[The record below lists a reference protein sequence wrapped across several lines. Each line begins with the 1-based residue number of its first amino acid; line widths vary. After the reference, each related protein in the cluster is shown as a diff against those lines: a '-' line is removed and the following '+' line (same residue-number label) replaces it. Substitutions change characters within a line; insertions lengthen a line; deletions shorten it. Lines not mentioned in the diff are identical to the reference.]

1 MVHVRRSLLGMI
13 IACAMLVVPAV
24 FVPAFPN
31 AMARASVFPSSGSG
45 TEIYTIE
52 PLDFNLIDAMA
63 MLFQGRCSAAGAEC
77 RQVPTSA
84 SPDPSHLF
92 GVPGEFGPISLG
104 ADSLD
109 ATLRANGADIADAH
123 HPILVFAYSQGAQV
137 AGFWLR
143 DLSADADSYAPPA
156 TTSFLLVGDPEN
168 TYGPWWLPNVPTT
181 TPYHV
186 TEFWKEYDGW
196 ADWPSDPNP
205 LAVANAIAG
214 MMFIHPTAY
223 FSMNPDD
230 PNDITWTDG
239 NTTYVMAPTADL
251 PLLDPLRWLGLTSV
265 ADELNAQWKPIVD
278 SAYTRPSTQ
287 AAANAYTAAA
297 STTQSQTTST
307 TQSQSAST
315 GSTGLVTPAPE
326 SRLAAAVAPRTTSTT
341 APVPE
346 VAPSSSTPAST
357 PSAPVT
363 TTTTGPTSTSPT
375 TTSPATTS
383 PTSAA
388 TAPTTAAPSSV
399 AAVPPAISPSATTSS
414 TASPTAAT
422 SDRAQA
428 DSAGSRASTT
438 AASAKADSG
447 N

>member
-109 ATLRANGADIADAH
+109 ATLRANGADAH

-143 DLSADADSYAPPA
+143 NLSADADSYAPPA

-168 TYGPWWLPNVPTT
+168 TYGPWWLPKVPTT

-230 PNDITWTDG
+230 PNDIIWTDG
-239 NTTYVMAPTADL
+239 NMTYVMAPTADL

-307 TQSQSAST
+307 TQSQTAST

-326 SRLAAAVAPRTTSTT
+326 SRLAAAVAPTTTSTT

-346 VAPSSSTPAST
+346 VASSSTTPA
-357 PSAPVT
+357 PM
-363 TTTTGPTSTSPT
+363 STSPT
-375 TTSPATTS
+375 TTSPTTTS

-428 DSAGSRASTT
+428 ESAGSGASTT

>member
-1 MVHVRRSLLGMI
+1 MVHVRRGLLGMI

-24 FVPAFPN
+24 FAPAFPN
-31 AMARASVFPSSGSG
+31 ATARASVFPSPGSG
-45 TEIYTIE
+45 TKIYTIE

-63 MLFQGRCSAAGAEC
+63 LLFEGRCAAAGAAC
-77 RQVPTSA
+77 QQVPTLA

-109 ATLRANGADIADAH
+109 ATLRANGTDGADAH
-123 HPILVFAYSQGAQV
+123 QPIVVFAYSQGAQI

-143 DLSADADSYAPPA
+143 NLSADAHSYAPPA

-168 TYGPWWLPNVPTT
+168 TYGPWWLPKVPTT
-181 TPYHV
+181 MPYRV
-186 TEFWKEYDGW
+186 TEFWKQYDGW

-205 LAVANAIAG
+205 LAVANALAG
-214 MMFIHPTAY
+214 MLFIHPTAY
-223 FSMNPDD
+223 FSMDPDD

-239 NTTYVMAPTADL
+239 NMTYVMAPTANL

-297 STTQSQTTST
+297 SASQARA
-307 TQSQSAST
+307 AST
-315 GSTGLVTPAPE
+315 VSTANAATATAAAESPAPE
-326 SRLAAAVAPRTTSTT
+326 SRLAAAVTPATTSTT

-346 VAPSSSTPAST
+346 VAPSSS
-357 PSAPVT
+357 APVT
-363 TTTTGPTSTSPT
+363 PVALAATTATTPTPT
-375 TTSPATTS
+375 TATSPAT
-383 PTSAA
+383 A
-388 TAPTTAAPSSV
+388 
-399 AAVPPAISPSATTSS
+399 PPAISPSTTASSSPTPTAPSSTPSS
-414 TASPTAAT
+414 TASSAAAT
-422 SDRAQA
+422 SDRAQP
-428 DSAGSRASTT
+428 DSAASGASGASTP
-438 AASAKADSG
+438 AKADSG

>member
-143 DLSADADSYAPPA
+143 NLSADADSYAPPA

-168 TYGPWWLPNVPTT
+168 TYGPWWLPKVPTT

-239 NTTYVMAPTADL
+239 NMTYVMAPTADL

-307 TQSQSAST
+307 TQSQTA
-315 GSTGLVTPAPE
+315 STGLVTPATE
-326 SRLAAAVAPRTTSTT
+326 SRLAAAVAPTT

-346 VAPSSSTPAST
+346 VASSSTTPA
-357 PSAPVT
+357 PM
-363 TTTTGPTSTSPT
+363 STSPT
-375 TTSPATTS
+375 TTSPTTTS
-383 PTSAA
+383 PTPAA

-399 AAVPPAISPSATTSS
+399 AAVSPAVSPSATTSS
-414 TASPTAAT
+414 TASSTAAT

-428 DSAGSRASTT
+428 DSADSADSAGSGASTT

>member
-63 MLFQGRCSAAGAEC
+63 MLFQGRCSASGAEC

-143 DLSADADSYAPPA
+143 NLSADADSYAPPA

-168 TYGPWWLPNVPTT
+168 TYGPWWLPKVPTT

-239 NTTYVMAPTADL
+239 NMTYVMAPTADL

-307 TQSQSAST
+307 TQSQTA
-315 GSTGLVTPAPE
+315 STGLVTPATE
-326 SRLAAAVAPRTTSTT
+326 SRLAAAVAPTT

-346 VAPSSSTPAST
+346 VASSSTTPA
-357 PSAPVT
+357 PM
-363 TTTTGPTSTSPT
+363 STSPT
-375 TTSPATTS
+375 TTSPTTTS
-383 PTSAA
+383 PTPAA

-428 DSAGSRASTT
+428 DSAGSGASTT
-438 AASAKADSG
+438 AAPAKADSG

>member
-109 ATLRANGADIADAH
+109 ATLRANGADAH

-143 DLSADADSYAPPA
+143 NLSADADSYAPPA

-168 TYGPWWLPNVPTT
+168 TYGPWWLPKVPTT

-239 NTTYVMAPTADL
+239 NMTYVMAPTADL

-307 TQSQSAST
+307 TQSQTAST

-326 SRLAAAVAPRTTSTT
+326 SRLAAAVAPTT

-346 VAPSSSTPAST
+346 VASSSTTPAPMST
-357 PSAPVT
+357 SPT
-363 TTTTGPTSTSPT
+363 TTSPT

-428 DSAGSRASTT
+428 ESAGSGASTT

>member
-109 ATLRANGADIADAH
+109 ANLRANGADIADAH

-143 DLSADADSYAPPA
+143 NLSADADSYAPPA

-168 TYGPWWLPNVPTT
+168 TYGPWWLPKVPTT

-239 NTTYVMAPTADL
+239 NMTYVMAPTADL

-307 TQSQSAST
+307 TQSQTA
-315 GSTGLVTPAPE
+315 STGLVTPAPE
-326 SRLAAAVAPRTTSTT
+326 SRLAAAVAPTT

-346 VAPSSSTPAST
+346 VASSSTTPA
-357 PSAPVT
+357 PM
-363 TTTTGPTSTSPT
+363 STSPT

-428 DSAGSRASTT
+428 DSAGSGASTT

>member
-92 GVPGEFGPISLG
+92 GFPGEFGPISLG

-143 DLSADADSYAPPA
+143 NLSADADSYAPPA

-168 TYGPWWLPNVPTT
+168 TYGPWWLPKVPTT

-239 NTTYVMAPTADL
+239 NMTYVMAPTADL

-307 TQSQSAST
+307 TQSQTA
-315 GSTGLVTPAPE
+315 STGLVTPATE
-326 SRLAAAVAPRTTSTT
+326 SRLAAAVAPTT

-346 VAPSSSTPAST
+346 VASSSTTPA
-357 PSAPVT
+357 PM
-363 TTTTGPTSTSPT
+363 STSPT
-375 TTSPATTS
+375 TTSPTTTS
-383 PTSAA
+383 PTPAA

-399 AAVPPAISPSATTSS
+399 AAVPPAISPSVTTSS
-414 TASPTAAT
+414 TASSTAAT

-428 DSAGSRASTT
+428 DSAGSGASTT
-438 AASAKADSG
+438 AASAKIDSG

>member
-109 ATLRANGADIADAH
+109 ATLRANGADAH

-143 DLSADADSYAPPA
+143 NLSADADSYAPPA

-168 TYGPWWLPNVPTT
+168 TYGPWWLPKVPTT

-239 NTTYVMAPTADL
+239 NMTYVMAPTADL

-307 TQSQSAST
+307 TQSQTA
-315 GSTGLVTPAPE
+315 STGLVTPAPE
-326 SRLAAAVAPRTTSTT
+326 SRLAAAVAPTTTSTT

-346 VAPSSSTPAST
+346 VASSSTTPA
-357 PSAPVT
+357 PM
-363 TTTTGPTSTSPT
+363 STSPT
-375 TTSPATTS
+375 TTSPTTTSPTTTS

>member
-109 ATLRANGADIADAH
+109 ANLRANGADIADAH

-143 DLSADADSYAPPA
+143 NLSADADSYAPPA

-168 TYGPWWLPNVPTT
+168 TYGPWWLPKVPTT

-239 NTTYVMAPTADL
+239 NMTYVMAPTADL

-307 TQSQSAST
+307 TQSQTAST

-326 SRLAAAVAPRTTSTT
+326 SRLAAAVAPTT

-346 VAPSSSTPAST
+346 VASSSTTPA
-357 PSAPVT
+357 PM
-363 TTTTGPTSTSPT
+363 STSPT

-428 DSAGSRASTT
+428 ESAGSGASTT

>member
-1 MVHVRRSLLGMI
+1 MVHVRRGLLGLI
-13 IACAMLVVPAV
+13 IACAMLVVPVV
-24 FVPAFPN
+24 FVPAFPS

-45 TEIYTIE
+45 AEVYTIE

-63 MLFQGRCSAAGAEC
+63 MLFQGRCAADGADCE
-77 RQVPTSA
+77 QVPTSA

-92 GVPGEFGPISLG
+92 GVPGEFGPISQG

-109 ATLRANGADIADAH
+109 ATLRANDAA
-123 HPILVFAYSQGAQV
+123 PALAPRSVLVFGYSQGAQI

-143 DLSADADSYAPPA
+143 NLSTDADSYAPAA
-156 TTSFLLVGDPEN
+156 TISFLLVGDPEN
-168 TYGPWWLPNVPTT
+168 TYGPWWLPKVPTT

-239 NTTYVMAPTADL
+239 NMTYVMAPTAEL
-251 PLLDPLRWLGLTSV
+251 PLLDPLRSIGLTSG

-297 STTQSQTTST
+297 STTQNQTTST

-315 GSTGLVTPAPE
+315 VSTGLVTPAPE
-326 SRLAAAVAPRTTSTT
+326 SRPAAAVAPTTTPTT
-341 APVPE
+341 APVP
-346 VAPSSSTPAST
+346 ALTP
-357 PSAPVT
+357 PAPVT

-375 TTSPATTS
+375 SNSPATTN
-383 PTSAA
+383 PTPAA

-399 AAVPPAISPSATTSS
+399 AAVSPAVSPSATTSS
-414 TASPTAAT
+414 TASSTAAT

-428 DSAGSRASTT
+428 DSAGSGASTT

>member
-13 IACAMLVVPAV
+13 ISCTMLILPTV
-24 FVPAFPN
+24 FVSAFPN
-31 AMARASVFPSSGSG
+31 AMARASVFPSVGSD
-45 TEIYTIE
+45 TKIYTLE

-63 MLFQGRCSAAGAEC
+63 LLFQGRCAEFGSGC
-77 RQVPTSA
+77 QQVPTLA
-84 SPDPSHLF
+84 APDFSHVF
-92 GVPGEFGPISLG
+92 GTLGEIGPISLG
-104 ADSLD
+104 A
-109 ATLRANGADIADAH
+109 ATLNTTLQANSSAANAANT
-123 HPILVFAYSQGAQV
+123 PVLVFGYSQGAQI

-143 DLSADADSYAPPA
+143 NYSATASSYAPPSS
-156 TTSFLLVGDPEN
+156 TSFLLVGDPEN
-168 TYGPWWLPNVPTT
+168 TYGLPWLPRVPTT

-186 TEFWKEYDGW
+186 TEFWQEYDGW
-196 ADWPSDPNP
+196 ADWPQDPNV
-205 LAVANAIAG
+205 LAVANALAG
-214 MMFIHPTAY
+214 MMFIHPLAY
-223 FSMNPDD
+223 FSLD
-230 PNDITWTDG
+230 PNDPSDITWTDG
-239 NTTYVMAPTADL
+239 NMTYVMAPTAEL
-251 PLLDPLRWLGLTSV
+251 PLLDPLRWIGLTSV

-297 STTQSQTTST
+297 STTQRQTTST
-307 TQSQSAST
+307 TQSQTVST
-315 GSTGLVTPAPE
+315 VSTGLVTPAPE
-326 SRLAAAVAPRTTSTT
+326 SRLAGAVAPTTTSTT

-346 VAPSSSTPAST
+346 VASSSTTPAPMST
-357 PSAPVT
+357 SPT
-363 TTTTGPTSTSPT
+363 TTSPT

-422 SDRAQA
+422 NDRAQA

>member
-1 MVHVRRSLLGMI
+1 
-13 IACAMLVVPAV
+13 
-24 FVPAFPN
+24 
-31 AMARASVFPSSGSG
+31 
-45 TEIYTIE
+45 
-52 PLDFNLIDAMA
+52 MA

-109 ATLRANGADIADAH
+109 ATLRANGADAH

-143 DLSADADSYAPPA
+143 NLSADADSYAPPA

-168 TYGPWWLPNVPTT
+168 TYGPWWLPKVPTT

-239 NTTYVMAPTADL
+239 NMTYVMAPTADL

-307 TQSQSAST
+307 TQSQTA
-315 GSTGLVTPAPE
+315 STGLVTPATE
-326 SRLAAAVAPRTTSTT
+326 SRLAAAVAPTT

-346 VAPSSSTPAST
+346 VASSSTTPAPMST
-357 PSAPVT
+357 SPT
-363 TTTTGPTSTSPT
+363 TTSPT

-414 TASPTAAT
+414 TASLTAAT

-428 DSAGSRASTT
+428 DSAGSGASTT